1 MEKSDAIAIFG
12 TTRADLARA
21 LGISSQAISQWPE
34 VLDQERI
41 DRVIGAAMRLNKTL
55 PKGVIP
61 PTGSD
66 EPVAA
71 QSPAPGAAVEI
82 PEGAPQ

>member
-61 PTGSD
+61 PTGSN
-66 EPVAA
+66 ENAGAP
-71 QSPAPGAAVEI
+71 SPAPTAAVGT
-82 PEGAPQ
+82 PEEAHQ